1 MATFNYVFRFSRA
14 LNQDFGNIYAY
25 MEWRYTTHRPLGM
38 EEATKKLKQGETST
52 ALNSPAEA
60 DIVRTDTVRVG
71 SVTRVEGD
79 LSWGRMTEGKIDNW
93 RYWGVYDGHS
103 GWATSSILR
112 NHLHKYVGRKLDQ
125 LSAEDL
131 DDYGAIEAAIKSAFT
146 ELDDEIV
153 SDGLAA
159 IYEPIP
165 QAEAM
170 CRIAP
175 SSSGSCVLLALYNP
189 ERSTLHVAGAGD
201 SRAVLCRQKQDENG
215 DWVSIPLSVDHSS
228 TNPDERARIK
238 AEHPGEDRLFS
249 AIGRFLGSEVT
260 RSFGDNRQKWPREA
274 LEDWKNGFFGRVY
287 NSNIQTPPYSTAL
300 PDVRNIQVQ
309 PGDVL
314 ILGTDGFWNH
324 VSNEDAVYCVQLWIE
339 AQAKDRANNLEQAE
353 NVDLAEVI
361 STPEK
366 DPERNM
372 YPYNWE
378 MEREA
383 FIAEHDNIATHL
395 VQNAFGGKERDLFCS
410 VMSLL
415 PPDSKEARDDVTVI
429 VVLF

>member
-1 MATFNYVFRFSRA
+1 
-14 LNQDFGNIYAY
+14 

-52 ALNSPAEA
+52 ALKSPAEA
-60 DIVRTDTVRVG
+60 DIIRTDTVRVG
-71 SVTRVEGD
+71 SVTRIEDD
-79 LSWGRMTEGKIDNW
+79 LSWGRMTEGKINNW
-93 RYWGVYDGHS
+93 RYWGFTTV
-103 GWATSSILR
+103 TR
-112 NHLHKYVGRKLDQ
+112 EKLDQ

-131 DDYGAIEAAIKSAFT
+131 DDCGAIEAAIKSAFT

-165 QAEAM
+165 HAEAM
-170 CRIAP
+170 CHIAP
-175 SSSGSCVLLALYNP
+175 SSSGSCALMALYNP
-189 ERSTLHVAGAGD
+189 ERSTLYVAGAGD
-201 SRAVLCRQKQDENG
+201 SRAVLCRQKQDDNG
-215 DWVSIPLSVDHSS
+215 DWVSIPLSVDHSG
-228 TNPDERARIK
+228 TNPNERARIN
-238 AEHPGEDRLFS
+238 AEHPGEERLFS

-260 RSFGDNRQKWPREA
+260 RSFGDNRHKWPREA
-274 LEDWKNGFFGRVY
+274 LEDWKNGFFGRVL

-324 VSNEDAVYCVQLWIE
+324 VSNEDAAYCVQLWIE
-339 AQAKDRANNLEQAE
+339 AQAKDRGNNAEQAE
-353 NVDLAEVI
+353 NFDLAEVI
-361 STPEK
+361 PTLDKE
-366 DPERNM
+366 PERHM

-429 VVLF
+429 VALF